1 MNSYHL
7 EPTRISVTSNKN
19 FNLPKSLA
27 GLLQPIVH
35 CIKESRF
42 PVKLKTPNQK
52 QEALQSF
59 HAFSLYEDNDNI
71 F

>member
-7 EPTRISVTSNKN
+7 EPTRISVISNKN

-27 GLLQPIVH
+27 GLLQPIV
-35 CIKESRF
+35 KSRF

-59 HAFSLYEDNDNI
+59 HALFLYEDNVNI